1 MHKDL
6 PDSAVAALLGVAGEA
21 VHRRKVSCVC
31 VCVRL
36 QQQEDLLLP
45 HYKWSAGPIYL
56 LITYEG

>member
-21 VHRRKVSCVC
+21 LHRRKVSGVC

-36 QQQEDLLLP
+36 QEQEDLLLF
-45 HYKWSAGPIYL
+45 L
-56 LITYEG
+56 